1 MSYNNINQNTKI
13 LFVNGMDNTKE
24 QAEQSQAMIQKDFPL
39 ASVGLANNQT
49 GSFGVLSDVREWLPN
64 YLTTKDVLN
73 AYQLQQLAPNSL
85 VISHSAGNE
94 DVYKANL
101 VNSLVNA
108 QTPYYLLSVA
118 SPKSEVAL
126 KNSTAKVGAVLVE
139 QVNHPNDPVVI
150 VNMGANYKIDFHPI
164 DDYKNGAPPIPIV
177 DNLVEHHPFSNYY
190 NNELKEDMGKVI
202 GK

>member
-1 MSYNNINQNTKI
+1 MINS
-13 LFVNGMDNTKE
+13 MDNTKE

-49 GSFGVLSDVREWLPN
+49 GSFGVLSDVGEWLPN

-94 DVYKANL
+94 DVYKANQ
-101 VNSLVNA
+101 VNNLVNA

-126 KNSTAKVGAVLVE
+126 KNSTAKVGAILLE
-139 QVNHPNDPVVI
+139 QVNNPNDPVII
-150 VNMGANYKIDFHPI
+150 VNMGANYDVA
-164 DDYKNGAPPIPIV
+164 KNISS
-177 DNLVEHHPFSNYY
+177 DLKNNHPFINYY
-190 NNELKEDMGKVI
+190 NNGIKEEAGKVV